1 MVFAI
6 SVAALGALR
15 VKSHNAI
22 IECYCGQ
29 VSRKINSV
37 LFTFDDDVTSRVRST
52 QNQNRSNW
60 RAERWIS
67 GNKYM
72 GMLANASRK
81 SKE

>member
-6 SVAALGALR
+6 SVAAH
-15 VKSHNAI
+15 KAI

-29 VSRKINSV
+29 VSKKINSV

-52 QNQNRSNW
+52 QKSNW

-67 GNKYM
+67 GNKYV